1 MELHSH
7 QKSPQGTPQVGS
19 LFTALFSAD
28 NTWYRALVEQVTGDK
43 VIDMT
48 SLLLLLVVT
57 IVTGT
62 LYGLWKC

>member
-1 MELHSH
+1 MELHSN

-19 LFTALFSAD
+19 LCTALFSAD
-28 NTWYRALVEQVTGDK
+28 NIWYRALVEQVTGDK

-48 SLLLLLVVT
+48 SLLLLLVIT